1 MIGFA
6 RSAVNR
12 GDIRQVFPEEV
23 RRRYLRR
30 GLRTVEGWLNPL
42 SALMISHINAAQTEL
57 GVRGGV
63 GEIGVHHGK
72 LFILLHLMLREGE
85 RSFALDVFE
94 RQDLNVDQSGRGDR
108 ERFLESVQRWAGR
121 TDLIDIFAD
130 SSENITAEQIIKKS
144 GRIRIFSVDG
154 GHTEALTLNDLRIA
168 DQVLCDGGIVIVDDY
183 FNAHWPDVSCGMSR
197 FIRETATDLRPLLIC
212 PNKVVLCRSRFVERY
227 QPFFLDEFRY
237 AFLKSA
243 TMYRGPVLIFD
254 SIANL
259 PNRWQRRK
267 IRLGDRLRR
276 TPASGIYKRIA
287 ATPIGRALA
296 PIVHR
301 VFP

>member
-42 SALMISHINAAQTEL
+42 SALMISHINAAQTEF

-108 ERFLESVQRWAGR
+108 ERFLENVQRWAGR

-130 SSENITAEQIIKKS
+130 SSENITAEQIIKK
-144 GRIRIFSVDG
+144 IRP
-154 GHTEALTLNDLRIA
+154 NPDL
-168 DQVLCDGGIVIVDDY
+168 
-183 FNAHWPDVSCGMSR
+183 
-197 FIRETATDLRPLLIC
+197 
-212 PNKVVLCRSRFVERY
+212 
-227 QPFFLDEFRY
+227 
-237 AFLKSA
+237 
-243 TMYRGPVLIFD
+243 
-254 SIANL
+254 
-259 PNRWQRRK
+259 QR
-267 IRLGDRLRR
+267 
-276 TPASGIYKRIA
+276 
-287 ATPIGRALA
+287 
-296 PIVHR
+296 
-301 VFP
+301 